1 MKKLLTTIVTVL
13 TVITVNAKD
22 GSYKKSDL
30 KRMNKT
36 TLTEIY
42 LNQVAQLCMNAPYAP
57 FTIFGK
63 DSSNYE
69 PTTVNVK
76 MDIPASDYLQNKRSN
91 TTTQSVQYGDVV
103 KKEFYEIIP
112 YSDKRD
118 IITSILYLQKVNE
131 NIKAQSKKSK
141 LSLKR
146 LVY

>member
-1 MKKLLTTIVTVL
+1 MKTLLTFIVTVL
-13 TVITVNAKD
+13 TVITVNAEN
-22 GSYKKSDL
+22 GSYKKSNL

-69 PTTVNVK
+69 PTITNTK
-76 MDIPASDYLQNKRSN
+76 MDIPTSDYLQNKCTLTIS
-91 TTTQSVQYGDVV
+91 QSVQYGDVI
-103 KKEFYEIIP
+103 KKEFYEVLP

-118 IITSILYLQKVNE
+118 IITGILYLQKVNE
-131 NIKAQSKKSK
+131 DIKSQKKTSRFFI
-141 LSLKR
+141 KR
-146 LVY
+146 LIY